1 MDTRIKHLA
10 GTVKAQRQTVLCGLT
25 LCLSAIL
32 IIYST
37 YDYVQFYKRSRA
49 QESIPANPRP
59 RTPLN
64 LPTALAQSATATP
77 NNNDKIRQ
85 SEHSPLNLIVNGVIA
100 STMKNRSQAIITVN
114 NKTEIYNFGDY
125 IEDLPGVFITA
136 IGSNGII
143 INNHGD
149 LQPFILIDSPELS
162 LSAPP
167 LSESPEKDDIYLDDL
182 LITHLVYQQEALQG
196 IRLNIR
202 PDADGSLAEGLKPGD
217 LAIKM
222 NNYSLTRK
230 ESAEA
235 AIQALASLRT
245 AQFTVVRNGQ
255 EELVNVSTNTRDNE
269 KDK

>member
-1 MDTRIKHLA
+1 MDTRIKHL
-10 GTVKAQRQTVLCGLT
+10 TVTIKQQRQAVLCGL
-25 LCLSAIL
+25 LIFLSAIL
-32 IIYST
+32 IIYSM
-37 YDYVQFYKRSRA
+37 YDYAQFYNRFNMQVELAGAQHSRA
-49 QESIPANPRP
+49 AIKLPINIP
-59 RTPLN
+59 
-64 LPTALAQSATATP
+64 QSAAVMSV
-77 NNNDKIRQ
+77 NNDKNRQ
-85 SEHSPLNLIVNGVIA
+85 RERVPLNLIVNGVIA
-100 STMKNRSQAIITVN
+100 STIKNRSQAIITVN
-114 NKTEIYNFGDY
+114 NKTEIYNSGDY
-125 IEDLPGVFITA
+125 IEGLPGIFIA
-136 IGSNGII
+136 KIDSNSITV
-143 INNHGD
+143 NNNGE

-167 LSESPEKDDIYLDDL
+167 SSASTQTVTAYLGDI
-182 LITHLVYQQEALQG
+182 LITNLVYQQEALQG

-202 PDADGSLAEGLKPGD
+202 TDTDSTLTPGLNPGD

-255 EELVNVSTNTRDNE
+255 EELVNVSTNTDDNY